1 MAFDGI
7 VMKALARGLNETL
20 ANGKIEKIYQPDSD
34 RLILHIHAKGERRKL
49 CISCSSSAAAVY
61 LTENNFENPAAP
73 PTFCMLLR
81 KHLGGSRITA
91 IRQVQSERIL
101 EIDVRTVDEIGMDA
115 HKRLVIEIMGKHSN
129 IVLIDCTTEK
139 IVDSIKRVSIDV
151 NRVRQLLPGKLYE
164 YPPSQGK
171 TDFDDLTQADCH
183 TIVAVGRAN
192 LAKLFLSSVM
202 GISPAVAENL
212 AQLCENKSDDEA
224 ARDAFALVCA
234 MREAIAAGSYE
245 PAVYLSKDNVPVDFH
260 IFPLHAYE
268 GYYKKLTFPSVS
280 EMTEYYFLHKV
291 GAGIAKQK
299 STDLEK
305 TVRTALQKLY
315 LKKQRLC
322 EDIATAENSEEL
334 RLFGELL
341 TANIHNIKPGA
352 REVTLTNYY
361 DGQEVKIPLDIRHT
375 PAKNAQTYFKKYG
388 KAHTAVKEKTL
399 RLEEAEQEIA
409 YLESVTSFI
418 ENATATEELEE
429 IRAELIDSG
438 YLRRRKNTPPT
449 KNKKPTPYEYS
460 TSSGLRILAGRNNKE
475 NDFLTFKSASSR
487 DIWFHTKDIP
497 GSHVILFTEGKA
509 LDDLSEDDIFT
520 AAAVAAKHSKGKNSE
535 NVAVDYVPVKYVK
548 KPNGAKPGM
557 VIFTNNRTVWV
568 NPRTD

>member
-7 VMKALARGLNETL
+7 VMKALARELDETL
-20 ANGKIEKIYQPDSD
+20 ANGKIEKIYQPYSD

-91 IRQVQSERIL
+91 IRQIQSERIL

-115 HKRLVIEIMGKHSN
+115 HKRLIIEIMGKHSN
-129 IVLIDCTTEK
+129 IVLIDCATGK
-139 IVDSIKRVSIDV
+139 LIDSIKRVSIDV

-171 TDFDDLTQADCH
+171 TDFDDLTQADCR
-183 TIVAVGRAN
+183 TIIAVGKAN

-234 MREAIAAGSYE
+234 MREAITAGSCA
-245 PAVYLSKDNVPVDFH
+245 PTVYLNEENVPVDFH

-268 GYYKKLTFPSVS
+268 GYYKKQTFSSVS
-280 EMTEYYFLHKV
+280 AMTEYYFLHKA
-291 GAGIAKQK
+291 GAGLAKQK

-305 TVRTALQKLY
+305 TVHSALQKLY

-322 EDIATAENSEEL
+322 EDIAKAEDSEEL

-352 REVTLTNYY
+352 REVTLLNYY
-361 DGQEVKIPLDIRHT
+361 DGQEIKIPLDIRHT

-399 RLEEAEQEIA
+399 RLEETEQEIA

-418 ENATATEELEE
+418 ENATAAEELEE
-429 IRAELIDSG
+429 IHAELIDSG
-438 YLRRRKNTPPT
+438 YLRRRKNAPQA
-449 KNKKPTPYEYS
+449 KNKKPAPYEYR
-460 TSSGLRILAGRNNKE
+460 TPSGLRILAGRNNKE
-475 NDFLTFKSASSR
+475 NDFLTFKSAASR

-497 GSHVILFTEGKA
+497 GSHVILFTEGAA
-509 LDDLSEDDIFT
+509 LEDLSEEDIFA

-535 NVAVDYVPVKYVK
+535 NVAVDYVSVKYVK